1 MKLSAVASSELCAVL
16 ICAAQTP
23 KTHSL
28 VVVAAAA
35 APLFSVKHATL
46 AAAQTLPLFVF
57 AAAYQST
64 GTSLSTPF
72 FFTRAAY
79 RGRSR

>member
-1 MKLSAVASSELCAVL
+1 MTLSAAASSEVCAVL
-16 ICAAQTP
+16 ICAVQTP

-28 VVVAAAA
+28 VVAAA

-57 AAAYQST
+57 AAAYQSA

-79 RGRSR
+79 RGRSH